1 MWRTQVTAETE
12 NSVYNYTV
20 ASRRNSVDGGD
31 EIARNFPPFGSASA
45 RSPQPVQGTVS
56 REDDHCLV
64 TNNFLVRLTAVK
76 YGGTR

>member
-1 MWRTQVTAETE
+1 M
-12 NSVYNYTV
+12 
-20 ASRRNSVDGGD
+20 DGGD
-31 EIARNFPPFGSASA
+31 ENARNFPPFGSASA